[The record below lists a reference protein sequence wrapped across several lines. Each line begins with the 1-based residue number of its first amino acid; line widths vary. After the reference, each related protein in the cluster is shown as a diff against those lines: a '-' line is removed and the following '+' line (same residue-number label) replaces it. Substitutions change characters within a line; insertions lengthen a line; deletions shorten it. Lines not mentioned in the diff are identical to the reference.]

1 MTDWRVWIL
10 GGALGLALALSA
22 VNIWLHQSNL
32 SLQVQVNER
41 QQRINEGVR
50 LSQFNTQ
57 FVQALATMAAGTGD
71 QAIASLL
78 EKTNCK
84 DIVYSAPH
92 QEKLDAIAALRPVK
106 SALLFAG
113 YEAGPVSEL
122 DVGLDL
128 DFETNAAC
136 NILHSSGSTGIV
148 WSLQPLRSRK
158 TSRP

>member
-1 MTDWRVWIL
+1 MTDWRIWIL

-78 EKTNCK
+78 ATHG
-84 DIVYSAPH
+84 ISYSVRPASASSASTPGGAP
-92 QEKLDAIAALRPVK
+92 R
-106 SALLFAG
+106 
-113 YEAGPVSEL
+113 
-122 DVGLDL
+122 
-128 DFETNAAC
+128 
-136 NILHSSGSTGIV
+136 
-148 WSLQPLRSRK
+148 
-158 TSRP
+158 